1 MPFSAG
7 AATASESLAVAVATF
22 DARRDALLPVLTA
35 RRAELPLRYW
45 RQAAHF
51 TTPASDAKMARKAV
65 EGGTAP
71 MARILERFGV
81 SAADLADRL
90 GVSVIRVEALLA
102 GPARAPLVMLDGED
116 AQALRDDVIDA
127 GLREAAATLMEAD
140 WSGGGPSTLRTFRPP
155 GFRLGSTAR
164 DLAAVIGAL
173 AERGAAD
180 RLDAVIYPK
189 VEHPEEIAALYAF
202 LDEAEA
208 AVELPPGSIRVG
220 FLVESGW
227 GAARL
232 PEITLAAISR
242 LCCVI
247 YGLADYS
254 ADLGLPT
261 IADDHDLA
269 TWVRAEIV
277 NVAGAAGVPAIDG
290 MTLAYPVAD
299 PTLDATSNRE
309 RFLDRMALVHADAIR
324 SRDLGML
331 GKWVGHPAQLFA
343 VLLAFEA
350 GLDTEALEAEATKL
364 ETYSASVEDEAKG
377 ATMIGGVMSDRATDR
392 HARVLLRR
400 AVALGRFDPAR
411 AQDLGIIEVAERAEA
426 DAIWQ
431 VTGGRA

>member
-1 MPFSAG
+1 MPSPAETL
-7 AATASESLAVAVATF
+7 AAAVATF
-22 DARRDALLPVLTA
+22 DAGRDVLLPLQTA
-35 RRAELPLRYW
+35 RRAQLPLRYW

-51 TTPASDAKMARKAV
+51 TTPAADATMARKAV

-81 SAADLADRL
+81 GPTDLADRL
-90 GVSVIRVEALLA
+90 GVPAGQVETLLA
-102 GPARAPLVMLDGED
+102 RPARAPLVMLDGED
-116 AQALRDDVIDA
+116 AQALRDDVTEA
-127 GLREAAATLMEAD
+127 GLREAAATIADAD
-140 WSGGGPSTLRTFRPP
+140 WSGDGPPTLRTFRPP
-155 GFRLGSTAR
+155 GFGLGGTAR

-189 VEHPEEIAALYAF
+189 VEHPEEIEALYAF
-202 LDEAEA
+202 LDAAEV
-208 AVELPPGSIRVG
+208 AVGLPPCSIRVG

-232 PEITLAAISR
+232 AEITLAAIPR
-242 LCCVI
+242 LCSII

-254 ADLGLPT
+254 ADLGLPA

-299 PTLDATSNRE
+299 PALDGAANRA
-309 RFLDRMALVHADAIR
+309 RFLDRMAQVHADAAR
-324 SRDLGML
+324 ARDLGML

-343 VLLAFEA
+343 VLLAFEV
-350 GLDTEALEAEATKL
+350 GLDATALEAEAAKL
-364 ETYSASVEDEAKG
+364 EAYRASVERDAKG

-392 HARVLLRR
+392 HARALLRR
-400 AVALGRFDPAR
+400 AVALGRFEPAR
-411 AQDLGIIEVAERAEA
+411 AETLGVIEATERDEA
-426 DAIWQ
+426 NAIWQ
-431 VTGGRA
+431 VSGGRA

>member
-1 MPFSAG
+1 MPSTDHGPVNDAI
-7 AATASESLAVAVATF
+7 AAAAAAF
-22 DARRDALLPVLTA
+22 DERRARLLPLVSA

-51 TTPASDAKMARKAV
+51 TTPAADGAMARKAV

-81 SAADLADRL
+81 SASELADRL
-90 GVSVIRVEALLA
+90 GVPTERVETLLVN
-102 GPARAPLVMLDGED
+102 PARAPLVMLDGED
-116 AQALRDDVIDA
+116 AQALREDVTAA
-127 GLREAAATLMEAD
+127 GLHEAAATIAEAD
-140 WSGGGPSTLRTFRPP
+140 WSGGGPPTLRTFRPP
-155 GFRLGSTAR
+155 GFGLGSTAR
-164 DLAAVIGAL
+164 DLGAVISAL
-173 AERGAAD
+173 AERNAAD

-189 VEHPEEIAALYAF
+189 VDHPEEIESFYRF
-202 LDEAEA
+202 LDDAEEA
-208 AVELPPGSIRVG
+208 VGLPAHSIRVA

-227 GAARL
+227 AAARL
-232 PEITLAAISR
+232 PEITLAAIPR
-242 LCCVI
+242 LCAII

-277 NVAGAAGVPAIDG
+277 NVAGAAGVPSIDG

-299 PTLDATSNRE
+299 ATLDPEANRE
-309 RFLDRMALVHADAIR
+309 RFLLRMARVHDDAIR
-324 SRDLGML
+324 ARDLGML

-350 GLDTEALEAEATKL
+350 AMDPAELEIEAAKL
-364 ETYSASVEDEAKG
+364 AAYRTSVVDDGRG

-392 HARVLLRR
+392 HVRVLLRR
-400 AVALGRFDPAR
+400 AVALGRFDPVR
-411 AQDLGIIEVAERAEA
+411 AAGLGVIAANEIAEA
-426 DAIWQ
+426 EVIWRLA
-431 VTGGRA
+431 GGRR